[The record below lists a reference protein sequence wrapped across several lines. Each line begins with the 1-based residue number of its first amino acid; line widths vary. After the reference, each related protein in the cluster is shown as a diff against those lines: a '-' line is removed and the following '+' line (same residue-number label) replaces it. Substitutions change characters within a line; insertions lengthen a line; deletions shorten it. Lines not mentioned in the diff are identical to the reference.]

1 MLSEKII
8 LNGEQNLESEI
19 ENISNGSLTAKE
31 CYDFLILNKDYF
43 IEKKVNENCK
53 IKLDNCVFA
62 SIMTGLFTVFPL
74 IITILISTLPLIPL
88 LSILPIATIIT
99 LSPLSLPF
107 IERKIKKGKVTKLLN
122 RQLNILYYKICEEE
136 TKKEQT
142 ISKEKVETK
151 PKEKVITPKLDP
163 YILLIEKTMLDI
175 TSVKYNGYQEDL
187 SKLFIISQK
196 YLDRKASLKTDN
208 DLDVMLEDKSWF
220 QEINAIQAKI
230 NTEKKVKTDQDISS
244 EALYQIREILRQN
257 GVNVPVII
265 DKEQETSTFVSEED
279 YQPKLTL

>member
-31 CYDFLILNKDYF
+31 CYDFLTLNKDYI

-53 IKLDNCVFA
+53 IKLDNCVIA
-62 SIMTGLFTVFPL
+62 SIIIGLIAIMTFMCSNIVMSFTLSFSKWIHV
-74 IITILISTLPLIPL
+74 ISLISL
-88 LSILPIATIIT
+88 A
-99 LSPLSLPF
+99 PLSLPF
-107 IERKIKKGKVTKLLN
+107 IEHKIKKSKVTKILN

-196 YLDRKASLKTDN
+196 YLDRKASLKTDS

-257 GVNVPVII
+257 GVNIPVII
-265 DKEQETSTFVSEED
+265 DKEQETSTFISEED